1 MSVSMLVSKLQI
13 EQLTDPR
20 LRNTARGEVIRIFV
34 TQGVHEE
41 LHILIV
47 GYCDDSSLGASKFCA
62 PLLSLATTT
71 TTTSTVIFLS
81 WDEESPIELF

>member
-1 MSVSMLVSKLQI
+1 M
-13 EQLTDPR
+13 
-20 LRNTARGEVIRIFV
+20 IRIFV

-41 LHILIV
+41 LHILII
-47 GYCDDSSLGASKFCA
+47 GYCDDSSSGASKFCA
-62 PLLSLATTT
+62 SLLSLATT